1 MLYHVSGTLTEKQHT
16 LAVIDIQGLGYQLLI
31 PTSTFQV
38 LPECGNAVR
47 LLTHQHVREDAL
59 LLFGFATQA
68 ERSMFQAMIGISGVG
83 PKLAL
88 AALSVLTPAEISQ
101 AVRKNATAPL
111 TRIPGI
117 GRKTAERLVLELR
130 DRVDAL
136 ELTDAS
142 GSSSATSHDAQS
154 DALAA
159 LIVLGMKRSVAN
171 RRLRQVLRQHPD
183 AETADALI
191 RLALQN

>member
-1 MLYHVSGTLTEKQHT
+1 MLNHVSGTLTEKQHT
-16 LAVIDIQGLGYQLLI
+16 LAVVDIQGLGYQLFI

-38 LPECGNAVR
+38 LPECGDSVR

-59 LLFGFATQA
+59 LLFGFATLA
-68 ERSMFQAMIGISGVG
+68 ERSMFRAMIGISGVG
-83 PKLAL
+83 PKIAL
-88 AALSVLTPAEISQ
+88 AALSVLSPNEITA
-101 AVRKNATAPL
+101 AVRENVTAPL

-130 DRVDAL
+130 DRVDSL
-136 ELTDAS
+136 DLTGEAS
-142 GSSSATSHDAQS
+142 PGEVASHDARE

-159 LIVLGMKRSVAN
+159 LIVLGMKRQVAT
-171 RRLRQVLRQHPD
+171 RRIKQVIRKHPD
-183 AETADALI
+183 AQTADALI